1 MPRRNGTGPMGIGA
15 MTGGGFGLCTGLNVA
30 KKYGA
35 GLGVG
40 LGLGLACRHG
50 FGRGFGRRVAAN
62 QGLDLPR
69 KELLERQKSIL
80 KDRLEA
86 IDKQLE
92 NL

>member
-1 MPRRNGTGPMGIGA
+1 MPGRNGTGPMGIGA

-50 FGRGFGRRVAAN
+50 FGRGFGRRVDAN

-80 KDRLEA
+80 KGRLEA

-92 NL
+92 SL